1 MKVGDVCMYV
11 CVSVSVRTY
20 VCTYECIR
28 VVMCRR
34 VRDNEG
40 TEKGTMKLQVEAGL
54 YELRSSKCAAAGG
67 STDGA
72 RTLTALQLQDKS
84 GTPESVRNCD
94 ASRIW
99 EERTHGTVTAA
110 LSRRLEISSI
120 WRTARFRVH
129 TNTPDFEQVGTQHEH
144 GIVANALDFTT
155 TSVCGRTKP
164 SSIENEHCAT
174 AGAAEPLCATTGRPS
189 LFQ

>member
-1 MKVGDVCMYV
+1 MRQGEHEVEQMAIAGDHEGRRCMYVCMWVCV

-99 EERTHGTVTAA
+99 EVRTHGTVTAA

-144 GIVANALDFTT
+144 GIVAKRFGFYNDFGVRADETEFN
-155 TSVCGRTKP
+155 RK
-164 SSIENEHCAT
+164 
-174 AGAAEPLCATTGRPS
+174 
-189 LFQ
+189 